1 MEDGRCTPPGDTC
14 STITVSFRI
23 FAQLYAYTSNITFK
37 IKTTLKKTWEIK
49 TTNLIKPLRKQFR
62 YELYYVS
69 KHFLHC
75 IEFVFLITQSFNET
89 ALMVVPHLV
98 AHLDKGAPR
107 TCTRRRR
114 ATCWG
119 RPSTAAP
126 PRAPVPDRR
135 RYASPEGTTLSLRPA
150 ATRLRIHYRYT
161 TLADLG
167 GGGRKVKCWSRGAA
181 TVPMCM
187 LWLIT
192 QLFETVP

>member
-1 MEDGRCTPPGDTC
+1 MGNYNHQPHQTVEETISLWALLCFKAFFTLYWICFPHYSIIQWNSFDG
-14 STITVSFRI
+14 S
-23 FAQLYAYTSNITFK
+23 
-37 IKTTLKKTWEIK
+37 
-49 TTNLIKPLRKQFR
+49 
-62 YELYYVS
+62 
-69 KHFLHC
+69 
-75 IEFVFLITQSFNET
+75 
-89 ALMVVPHLV
+89 

-135 RYASPEGTTLSLRPA
+135 RCASPEGTTLSLRPA

-167 GGGRKVKCWSRGAA
+167 GGVVKSNPGSVEPPLYRSIC
-181 TVPMCM
+181 T
-187 LWLIT
+187 LWLRT
-192 QLFETVP
+192 QMLETVP